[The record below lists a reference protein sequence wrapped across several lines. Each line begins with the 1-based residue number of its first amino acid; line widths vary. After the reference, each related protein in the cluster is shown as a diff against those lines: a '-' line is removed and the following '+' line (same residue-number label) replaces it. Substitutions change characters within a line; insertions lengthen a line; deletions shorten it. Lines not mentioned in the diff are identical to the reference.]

1 MVGFYQLCWF
11 VVLHALR
18 LVSSHS
24 RWTDCSLANCNTY
37 SLEPLCLF
45 SAWNVCECVVYSV
58 DYSWQF
64 MRFNPLALAEANG
77 DSFSVS
83 TRIETACEQSNF
95 VFTFWSWQ
103 PLSVALQSFLSTRE
117 RAILSRTNSVFC
129 FDSPSVA
136 LVLTEIREELS
147 VDSWEVP
154 SPGVAAWSRPE
165 ELPN

>member
-1 MVGFYQLCWF
+1 
-11 VVLHALR
+11 
-18 LVSSHS
+18 
-24 RWTDCSLANCNTY
+24 
-37 SLEPLCLF
+37 
-45 SAWNVCECVVYSV
+45 
-58 DYSWQF
+58 
-64 MRFNPLALAEANG
+64 MRFNPLALTEANG
-77 DSFSVS
+77 DSFSVL

-129 FDSPSVA
+129 FDSPAVA